1 MNRNN
6 KKIPEEIDI
15 LNKKIKTI
23 LDSYRQKGKELDA
36 TDAQVLEHDDKTKVL
51 RAQTLTPMEYAFN
64 CGWMAAMEY
73 VLDDVFGVLTDEEIY
88 QSKLFKG
95 KANG

>member
-1 MNRNN
+1 MNKNN
-6 KKIPEEIDI
+6 KKVPQEIDI
-15 LNKKIKTI
+15 INKKIKSI
-23 LDSYRQKGKELDA
+23 LDSYHLKGKELD
-36 TDAQVLEHDDKTKVL
+36 DADTQLLENDDKLTV
-51 RAQTLTPMEYAFN
+51 LTPMEYAFN

-73 VLDDVFGVLTDEEIY
+73 VLNDVFGVLTDEEIY

>member
-6 KKIPEEIDI
+6 KKISEEIDI
-15 LNKKIKTI
+15 LNKKIETI
-23 LDSYRQKGKELDA
+23 LDSYHQKGKELD
-36 TDAQVLEHDDKTKVL
+36 DADTQVLEQDDKAPV
-51 RAQTLTPMEYAFN
+51 LTPMEYAFN

-73 VLDDVFGVLTDEEIY
+73 VLNDVFGVLTDEEIY

-95 KANG
+95 KADG